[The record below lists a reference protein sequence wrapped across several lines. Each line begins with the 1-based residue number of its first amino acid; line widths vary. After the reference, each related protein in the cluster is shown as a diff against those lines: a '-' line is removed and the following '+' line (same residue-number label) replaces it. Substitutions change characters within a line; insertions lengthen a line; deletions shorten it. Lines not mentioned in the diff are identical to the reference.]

1 MMARSDGSTLA
12 TRLATLLPRPVV
24 EELARERGV
33 VERQRKVD
41 VYALVWA
48 LVLGFQSGSERTIE
62 TLRGA
67 YQRASEQDIAR
78 SAFYDRLTPKLAGLL
93 RILAMRAMERIGET
107 IPSTGGY
114 LAGFRDLLAIDST
127 VLKLHDWL
135 SKAYAGTRTNSS
147 KAAAKLHMVMSVLDG
162 SPRRVKLTP
171 ERTNDRTPWKR
182 VGRWVEGRLLLFDL
196 GYYSYSLF
204 DRIDQNGGYFLSR
217 LKANANPLIL
227 DVNRRWRGRSIDVVG
242 RRLRDVIGSLKRE
255 ILDVEVRV
263 EFDRRT
269 YRGKQSRAKRSFRLI
284 AIRNPDSGD
293 YHVYITNV
301 PAKKLAAE
309 DVSRTYALRWQ
320 VELLFKAMK
329 SHGHLDQLPSRKKCV
344 IECLVWASVL
354 SLLASQAV
362 YRLIRK
368 LLDPDRALPLLR
380 WASKFA
386 EVAGDLLSLVIRP
399 NLIEDRAKRRYL
411 LYNAPDPNRNRED
424 RALDPILGIMPKA
437 PKTLGCA
444 AFGS

>member
-1 MMARSDGSTLA
+1 MARSDGSTLA
-12 TRLATLLPRPVV
+12 TRLATLLPCPLV
-24 EELARERGV
+24 EKVARKRHV
-33 VERQRKVD
+33 IERQRKVD
-41 VYALVWA
+41 VYALVWS
-48 LVLGFQSGSERTIE
+48 LVLGFQAGSERTIE

-67 YQRASEQDIAR
+67 YQRASRQDISR

-93 RILAMRAMERIGET
+93 RDLAIRAMEQLGEA
-107 IPSTGGY
+107 IPSTHGY

-135 SKAYAGTRTNSS
+135 SKAYAGTRTNAS

-171 ERTNDRTPWKR
+171 ERTNDRTPWRR

-217 LKANANPLIL
+217 MKTNANPLVL
-227 DVNRRWRGRSIDVVG
+227 DVHRRWRGRSIEVVG
-242 RRLRDVIGSLKRE
+242 RRLRDVIGSLQRE

-269 YRGKQSRAKRSFRLI
+269 YRGEQSRARRPFRVI
-284 AIRNPDSGD
+284 AIRNPESGE

-301 PAKKLAAE
+301 PPQKLAAE
-309 DVSRTYALRWQ
+309 DVSFTYSLRWQ

-344 IECLVWASVL
+344 VECLVWASVL

-368 LLDPDRALPLLR
+368 RLDPDRALPLLR

-386 EVAGDLLSLVIRP
+386 EVAGDLLVLVIRP
-399 NLIEDRAKRRYL
+399 NLAHDRAKRRYL

-424 RALDPILGIMPKA
+424 RALDPILGIMPQA
-437 PKTLGCA
+437 PDSLGWTACA
-444 AFGS
+444 S